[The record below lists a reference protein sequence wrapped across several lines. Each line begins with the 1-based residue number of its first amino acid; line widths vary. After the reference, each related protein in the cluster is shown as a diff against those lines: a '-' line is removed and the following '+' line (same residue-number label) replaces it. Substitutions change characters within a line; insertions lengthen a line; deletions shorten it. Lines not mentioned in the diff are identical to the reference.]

1 MDGPYPIL
9 EKILNHQRKN
19 KTNLP
24 KEPFF
29 LKLVYPLLPPVF
41 DKREG
46 ENSQNLE
53 IKKED
58 PP

>member
-1 MDGPYPIL
+1 M
-9 EKILNHQRKN
+9 
-19 KTNLP
+19 
-24 KEPFF
+24 EPFF

-53 IKKED
+53 IRKED

>member
-29 LKLVYPLLPPVF
+29 LKLVNPLLPPVF

-53 IKKED
+53 IRKED